1 MKNDDAHFVYLLIYT
16 KMKGK
21 WYFKM
26 NKDIYIYI
34 DRKMWNVF
42 ISWSFTLDGFIDEE
56 EEKKERNDQF
66 SLSFMT

>member
-34 DRKMWNVF
+34 DRKM
-42 ISWSFTLDGFIDEE
+42 
-56 EEKKERNDQF
+56 
-66 SLSFMT
+66 